1 MQDRDGGLERIQ
13 TVRALAAVLHC
24 AAGQHGRI
32 SAYTQQGGCKAAQQ
46 PVYLESQRHCGTAQ
60 DRDGELER
68 IQTVEGAA
76 PLAAA
81 VAADALAHSLPGL
94 NLLLAPASELF
105 GAAVRPWAFW
115 RARAPVMRKALSTV
129 LGHA

>member
-1 MQDRDGGLERIQ
+1 M
-13 TVRALAAVLHC
+13 
-24 AAGQHGRI
+24 
-32 SAYTQQGGCKAAQQ
+32 
-46 PVYLESQRHCGTAQ
+46 PPGTAQ
-60 DRDGELER
+60 DRDSELER

-105 GAAVRPWAFW
+105 GATVSLWGALVRKREGLLCCAGAELCRVLMGEGKNCAVLQPRTAVDG
-115 RARAPVMRKALSTV
+115 RS
-129 LGHA
+129 

>member
-1 MQDRDGGLERIQ
+1 M
-13 TVRALAAVLHC
+13 
-24 AAGQHGRI
+24 
-32 SAYTQQGGCKAAQQ
+32 
-46 PVYLESQRHCGTAQ
+46 Q

-105 GAAVRPWAFW
+105 GATVRLWSAGV
-115 RARAPVMRKALSTV
+115 RAELPDLPGHAWHPDRKGAAGASSCSLSLPTA

>member
-1 MQDRDGGLERIQ
+1 MPHG
-13 TVRALAAVLHC
+13 AV
-24 AAGQHGRI
+24 
-32 SAYTQQGGCKAAQQ
+32 
-46 PVYLESQRHCGTAQ
+46 Q

-68 IQTVEGAA
+68 IKSVEGAA

-105 GAAVRPWAFW
+105 GATVRLWSAQASERDCPTCHDMHGIQIAG
-115 RARAPVMRKALSTV
+115 ALLAHAPAPCPSQQLLDMRN
-129 LGHA
+129 

>member
-1 MQDRDGGLERIQ
+1 MDFWFAGC
-13 TVRALAAVLHC
+13 RAALQPPLSKHFC
-24 AAGQHGRI
+24 YHI
-32 SAYTQQGGCKAAQQ
+32 SLMT
-46 PVYLESQRHCGTAQ
+46 TMQ

-105 GAAVRPWAFW
+105 GAAVRLWGAP
-115 RARAPVMRKALSTV
+115 ARDRL
-129 LGHA
+129 LFHA

>member
-1 MQDRDGGLERIQ
+1 MSG
-13 TVRALAAVLHC
+13 
-24 AAGQHGRI
+24 
-32 SAYTQQGGCKAAQQ
+32 
-46 PVYLESQRHCGTAQ
+46 GTAQ

-105 GAAVRPWAFW
+105 GAAVRLWGALGPEHKCLLCQAGAWLSEREGAAGASLW
-115 RARAPVMRKALSTV
+115 LLAPSQQL
-129 LGHA
+129 